1 MTSNPQDKSILSEET
16 LLADRLKI
24 EQKFKATLPRE
35 LLNNLKGA
43 ESLAVARIIKKI
55 TADNCWGLWLAGME
69 HGRDHALLELK
80 MVGQKSA
87 KFSLV
92 AENPP
97 SRIQNKQAEKAIW
110 TRSNVLAGNVADTE
124 WLRIQAAIK
133 ENVRG
138 DTSRVELQAAITDTL
153 GGERFKGR
161 SESIARTELTFAYNA
176 GRIETYRENNVEA
189 IRRYCLR
196 DERTCQQCADL
207 NGSVARLDDM
217 AAVMRLQP
225 PSHVNCL
232 IPSTLISTGSVKATS
247 QRHYNGE
254 VIRIQTASGN
264 VLTVTPNHPILTPQG
279 WVAANLLNEGSDVIS
294 GASLERIASVITPND
309 YQCNTA
315 IEEIVTAFNEA
326 NRSTSVSM
334 ETAPEDFHTDGQG
347 SKIHVINTDR
357 LLRNEVKTSVFNE
370 FNKLDLVSA
379 FVAKPI
385 RLNADRPINQK
396 LPSLV
401 SPSIRS
407 MSLGDLGGSG
417 FSSHLCPFHF
427 FRSRLAPAF
436 GATILKDS
444 FHRSSLDSEFLSTAV
459 LGQAPQISS
468 DCVIPDRF
476 MSFPEH
482 LSNLDFSI
490 LTSLPFVSEEA
501 PIYQDLS
508 QSNVANMSQAASIF
522 ERFARNIKLDPII
535 KISRFH
541 YDGFVYN
548 IETDTGWYFASN
560 IITHNCRC
568 TVSPLLDI
576 QQLAENNRKPPPL
589 QREPW
594 LMGRIVAAI
603 IG

>member
-1 MTSNPQDKSILSEET
+1 M
-16 LLADRLKI
+16 R
-24 EQKFKATLPRE
+24 
-35 LLNNLKGA
+35 
-43 ESLAVARIIKKI
+43 
-55 TADNCWGLWLAGME
+55 
-69 HGRDHALLELK
+69 HGRDHALRELK
-80 MVGQKSA
+80 MVGHESA

-92 AENPP
+92 NDKPP
-97 SRIQNKQAEKAIW
+97 SRIQNRQAEKAIW
-110 TRSNVLAGNVADTE
+110 TRVNTLAGNVANTE
-124 WLRIQAAIK
+124 WLRIQASLK
-133 ENVRG
+133 ESVKGDIDRDELVR
-138 DTSRVELQAAITDTL
+138 SISDTL
-153 GGERFKGR
+153 GGERFKAR
-161 SESIARTELTFAYNA
+161 AETIARTELTFAYNA
-176 GRIETYRENNVEA
+176 GRIETYRDNNVQSV
-189 IRRYCLR
+189 RRYCII
-196 DERTCQQCADL
+196 DERTCEQCAGL
-207 NGSVARLDDM
+207 NGMVARLDDM
-217 AAVMRLQP
+217 GAVMRLQP

-232 IPSTLISTGSVKATS
+232 IPSTPVSTGSVKATS

-254 VIRIQTASGN
+254 VIRIETASGN
-264 VLTVTPNHPILTPQG
+264 ILTVTPNHPILTPQG

-294 GASLERIASVITPND
+294 GANLERIASVVAPND

-357 LLRNEVKTSVFNE
+357 LLRNKLKTPVFNE

-407 MSLGDLGGSG
+407 MSFGDLGGSD

-535 KISRFH
+535 KISKLH

-568 TVSPLLDI
+568 TVSPVIDI
-576 QQLAENNRKPPPL
+576 KQLAEANRQPPPL
-589 QREPW
+589 PKEPW
-594 LMGRIVAAI
+594 LMGSIVAAI